1 MSARPTNQTVC
12 PYPKTAFPLFQRYC
26 LNHVNATLAEMGVL
40 KGTTT
45 EPWSEIWM
53 GQKTGVLAGPGKKNN
68 LVHFGDKGRQH
79 PIGKG
84 WVGPE
89 DL

>member
-1 MSARPTNQTVC
+1 
-12 PYPKTAFPLFQRYC
+12 LFQRYC
-26 LNHVNATLAEMGVL
+26 IDHVNATLSEMGVL

-53 GQKTGVLAGPGKKNN
+53 GQKENVLAKPGN
-68 LVHFGDKGRQH
+68 LP
-79 PIGKG
+79 PIGNHDRQFTLGRKG
-84 WVGPE
+84 DVRLS

>member
-1 MSARPTNQTVC
+1 M
-12 PYPKTAFPLFQRYC
+12 FQRYC
-26 LNHVNATLAEMGVL
+26 LNHVNETLAEMGVL

-53 GQKTGVLAGPGKKNN
+53 GQKTNVLAGPGKNQPP
-68 LVHFGDKGRQH
+68 FSGGKGRQH
-79 PIGKG
+79 PLGKG